1 MKCFRQIITIFL
13 INISTLTVKKI
24 DKNRNVIKDNKNRQN
39 WLEYL
44 EQN

>member
-24 DKNRNVIKDNKNRQN
+24 DKNRNVIKNNKN

>member
-13 INISTLTVKKI
+13 IYISTLTVKEI
-24 DKNRNVIKDNKNRQN
+24 DKNRNVIKDNKN

>member
-1 MKCFRQIITIFL
+1 MKCFRQIVTIFL
-13 INISTLTVKKI
+13 IYISTLTVKEI
-24 DKNRNVIKDNKNRQN
+24 DKNRNVIKDNKN